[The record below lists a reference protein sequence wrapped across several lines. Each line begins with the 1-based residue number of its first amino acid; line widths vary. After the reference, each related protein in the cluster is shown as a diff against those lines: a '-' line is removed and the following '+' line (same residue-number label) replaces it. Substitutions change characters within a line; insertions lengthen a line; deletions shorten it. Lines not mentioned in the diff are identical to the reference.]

1 MNKKH
6 IALFLLSFAAS
17 AALSSP
23 ICDDLAARQSAFF
36 SEGGMIPIA
45 YLESTGTQWIDLD
58 LNSTADRFCELTAD
72 IYAADNDDT
81 EVEARRGFSIVWNAN
96 GAWRV
101 EVKRGRVTRLA

>member
-1 MNKKH
+1 MREGDGMNTKTNTKPTAAE
-6 IALFLLSFAAS
+6 IAAAVERERRR
-17 AALSSP
+17 AP
-23 ICDDLAARQSAFF
+23 
-36 SEGGMIPIA
+36 
-45 YLESTGTQWIDLD
+45 LD
-58 LNSTADRFCELTAD
+58 RRDWSDKTAERFCELTAD

>member
-1 MNKKH
+1 MARTKRTE
-6 IALFLLSFAAS
+6 
-17 AALSSP
+17 
-23 ICDDLAARQSAFF
+23 AARRTAPATAA
-36 SEGGMIPIA
+36 EIA
-45 YLESTGTQWIDLD
+45 AAVERERRRAPLD
-58 LNSTADRFCELTAD
+58 HRDWSDRTADKFCELTAD

>member
-1 MNKKH
+1 MNTKTNTKPTAAE
-6 IALFLLSFAAS
+6 IAAAVERERRR
-17 AALSSP
+17 AP
-23 ICDDLAARQSAFF
+23 
-36 SEGGMIPIA
+36 
-45 YLESTGTQWIDLD
+45 LD
-58 LNSTADRFCELTAD
+58 KRDWSDKTADRFVELTAD

>member
-1 MNKKH
+1 MNTKTNTKPTAAE
-6 IALFLLSFAAS
+6 IAAAVERERRR
-17 AALSSP
+17 AP
-23 ICDDLAARQSAFF
+23 
-36 SEGGMIPIA
+36 
-45 YLESTGTQWIDLD
+45 LD
-58 LNSTADRFCELTAD
+58 HRDWSDKTADRFCELTAD

>member
-1 MNKKH
+1 MRKVDGMNTNTKKKQPAAAE
-6 IALFLLSFAAS
+6 IAAAIEKERRR
-17 AALSSP
+17 AP
-23 ICDDLAARQSAFF
+23 
-36 SEGGMIPIA
+36 
-45 YLESTGTQWIDLD
+45 LD
-58 LNSTADRFCELTAD
+58 KRDWSDKTADRFCELTAD

>member
-1 MNKKH
+1 MNTSTQKKPTAAE
-6 IALFLLSFAAS
+6 IAAAVERERRR
-17 AALSSP
+17 AP
-23 ICDDLAARQSAFF
+23 
-36 SEGGMIPIA
+36 
-45 YLESTGTQWIDLD
+45 LD
-58 LNSTADRFCELTAD
+58 HRDWSDRTADKFCELTAD

>member
-1 MNKKH
+1 MRKGESIMARTKRTE
-6 IALFLLSFAAS
+6 
-17 AALSSP
+17 
-23 ICDDLAARQSAFF
+23 AARRTAPATAA
-36 SEGGMIPIA
+36 EIA
-45 YLESTGTQWIDLD
+45 AAVERERRRAPLD
-58 LNSTADRFCELTAD
+58 KRDWSDKTADRFCELTAD

>member
-1 MNKKH
+1 MNTKTNTK
-6 IALFLLSFAAS
+6 
-17 AALSSP
+17 
-23 ICDDLAARQSAFF
+23 
-36 SEGGMIPIA
+36 PIA
-45 YLESTGTQWIDLD
+45 AEIAAAVEKERRRAPLD
-58 LNSTADRFCELTAD
+58 RRDWSDKTADRFCELTAD

>member
-1 MNKKH
+1 MREGDGMNTKTNTKPTAAE
-6 IALFLLSFAAS
+6 IAAAVERERRR
-17 AALSSP
+17 AP
-23 ICDDLAARQSAFF
+23 
-36 SEGGMIPIA
+36 
-45 YLESTGTQWIDLD
+45 LD
-58 LNSTADRFCELTAD
+58 KRDWSDKTADRFVELTAD

>member
-1 MNKKH
+1 MNTKTNTKPTAAE
-6 IALFLLSFAAS
+6 IAAAVERERRR
-17 AALSSP
+17 AP
-23 ICDDLAARQSAFF
+23 
-36 SEGGMIPIA
+36 
-45 YLESTGTQWIDLD
+45 LD
-58 LNSTADRFCELTAD
+58 KRDWSYKTADRFCELTAD

>member
-1 MNKKH
+1 MREGDGMNTKTNTKPTAAE
-6 IALFLLSFAAS
+6 IAAAVERERRC
-17 AALSSP
+17 AP
-23 ICDDLAARQSAFF
+23 
-36 SEGGMIPIA
+36 
-45 YLESTGTQWIDLD
+45 LD
-58 LNSTADRFCELTAD
+58 RRDWSDKTADRFCELTAD

>member
-1 MNKKH
+1 MREGDGMNTKTNTKPTAAE
-6 IALFLLSFAAS
+6 IAAAVERERRR
-17 AALSSP
+17 AP
-23 ICDDLAARQSAFF
+23 
-36 SEGGMIPIA
+36 
-45 YLESTGTQWIDLD
+45 LD
-58 LNSTADRFCELTAD
+58 RRDWSDKTADRFVELTAD